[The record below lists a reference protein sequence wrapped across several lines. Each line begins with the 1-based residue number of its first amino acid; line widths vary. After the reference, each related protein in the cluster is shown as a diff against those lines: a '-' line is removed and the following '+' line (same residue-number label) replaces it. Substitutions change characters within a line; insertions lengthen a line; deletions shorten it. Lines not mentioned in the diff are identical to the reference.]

1 MQLLKLYSD
10 SVETVQVFRSWSEPL
25 LVAHTKFLEIS
36 CHGSIS
42 MQGFNIFS
50 TILSGFLTIGLC
62 TVPRKGA
69 SYLSLTLS
77 RMIGGM
83 KIRDK
88 KDVVIVIFL
97 ASDDSVWLEET
108 IKNIQFTYNDDIDS
122 GLILVVQPKQHI
134 YPDFRYI
141 CSSEL
146 MLYIPVFNYSVASG
160 LSRVEHVQ
168 GRNTGPLLRL
178 KPVIFQS
185 QLEHSTIVL

>member
-1 MQLLKLYSD
+1 M
-10 SVETVQVFRSWSEPL
+10 
-25 LVAHTKFLEIS
+25 
-36 CHGSIS
+36 
-42 MQGFNIFS
+42 
-50 TILSGFLTIGLC
+50 
-62 TVPRKGA
+62 PRKGA

-77 RMIGGM
+77 RMIGGI

-97 ASDDSVWLEET
+97 ASDDRVWLEET